1 MFFTVG
7 GREWGTTPEEEPQLL
22 LPDTGTAS
30 HCWQVQGTTRYR
42 DSFTL
47 LAGTGYYQIQG
58 QPHIAGRYRTL
69 PDKGTALHCWQVQE
83 IQRQHYIA
91 DSSVADP

>member
-1 MFFTVG
+1 MFFIVG

-30 HCWQVQGTTRYR
+30 Y
-42 DSFTL
+42 
-47 LAGTGYYQIQG
+47 
-58 QPHIAGRYRTL
+58 
-69 PDKGTALHCWQVQE
+69 CWQVQE

-91 DSSVADP
+91 GSSVADP